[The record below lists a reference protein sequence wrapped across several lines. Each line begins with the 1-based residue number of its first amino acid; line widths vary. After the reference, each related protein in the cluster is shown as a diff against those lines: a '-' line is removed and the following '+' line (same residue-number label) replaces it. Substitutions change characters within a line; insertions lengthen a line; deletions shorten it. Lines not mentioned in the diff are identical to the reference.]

1 MEGRQGPIDRK
12 GFPLVAP
19 SARYLLDANVLSEPV
34 RPRPVAS
41 VIERLERQL
50 DDSATAAPVL
60 HELEFG
66 VARLPTS
73 KRKDALSRY
82 LVEVVGRLPVLPYD
96 AAAARWHARE
106 RARLTKRG
114 RPPAFVDGQI
124 AATAAVHGLVLVTRN
139 VADFAVFEGL
149 EVESWFE

>member
-1 MEGRQGPIDRK
+1 MGGRPGSIGRK

-19 SARYLLDANVLSEPV
+19 SIRYLLDANILSEPV

-41 VIERLERQL
+41 VIEQLERQL
-50 DDSATAAPVL
+50 DESATAAPVL

-66 VARLPTS
+66 VARLPAS

-82 LVEVVGRLPVLPYD
+82 LIEVIGRLPVLPYD

-106 RARLTKRG
+106 RARLTKLG

-139 VADFAVFEGL
+139 VIDFSVFEGIDI
-149 EVESWFE
+149 ESWFE